1 MGDYIVNPNMFLN
14 EQLNE
19 FLFPHIGD
27 MDVQYHE
34 DILCS

>member
-1 MGDYIVNPNMFLN
+1 MFFN

-27 MDVQYHE
+27 MDVQYHKK
-34 DILCS
+34 IYYRS